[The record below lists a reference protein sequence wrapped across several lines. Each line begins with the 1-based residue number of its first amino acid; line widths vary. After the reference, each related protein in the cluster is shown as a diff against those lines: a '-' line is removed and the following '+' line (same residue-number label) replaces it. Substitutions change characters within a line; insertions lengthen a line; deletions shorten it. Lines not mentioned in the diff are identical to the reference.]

1 MGQRPK
7 TRINFLTLKKN
18 IRQVFVRQ
26 LRFFM
31 KVVMVRVFWMMLCK
45 CTWSNKLMNLL
56 NLSSSPEQ
64 KVRWFCQVL
73 IGSLETV
80 IKIYIW
86 FCFIITLSL
95 CKALIYWKNLML
107 LICQFYRYE
116 ADHTSAS
123 QLPIYLYKKIELII

>member
-7 TRINFLTLKKN
+7 TRINFLPFKKN

-45 CTWSNKLMNLL
+45 CTWSNKLMKLL

-73 IGSLETV
+73 IGSLETN
-80 IKIYIW
+80 KKYIYD
-86 FCFIITLSL
+86 FVLSL
-95 CKALIYWKNLML
+95 RYLYVKHWFTEKNLML
-107 LICQFYRYE
+107 LIWQLYRYE